1 MKPKRTV
8 LTLAGATMLKVLMPT
23 SAHAQTTTVVT
34 TPVPVSTPVTAEKNV
49 LPNPPM
55 FVSGLTTFAI
65 GYAPALGVAIGS
77 NHKGDD
83 QLFIPVAGPWLDIG
97 KRGCSGVTVPTAD
110 GPFEVASGQNC
121 GSSNIE
127 TAALIADGTIQ
138 GLGILQVV
146 ASLIVPEKRVT
157 VVGSSQKKKPSFAV
171 APTSF
176 AGRGAG
182 AVAAGRF

>member
-8 LTLAGATMLKVLMPT
+8 LTLTAVTMLKVLMPT
-23 SAHAQTTTVVT
+23 SVHAQSTTVVT
-34 TPVPVSTPVTAEKNV
+34 TPVQVATPVTAEQNV
-49 LPNPPM
+49 LPNPPL
-55 FVSGLTTFAI
+55 FVAGLTSLAI

-77 NHKGDD
+77 DHKGDD
-83 QLFIPVAGPWLDIG
+83 QLFIPVVGPWLDIG
-97 KRGCSGVTVPTAD
+97 KRGCSGVTVPTGD

-121 GSSNIE
+121 GSSDIE

-146 ASLIVPEKRVT
+146 ASLFVPEKRVT
-157 VVGSSQKKKPSFAV
+157 VVGSSQKPSFAV

>member
-1 MKPKRTV
+1 MKAKRTV
-8 LTLAGATMLKVLMPT
+8 LTLAAATTVKVLVPT
-23 SAHAQTTTVVT
+23 SAHAQSTTVVT
-34 TPVPVSTPVTAEKNV
+34 PPVQVATPVTAEKNV

-55 FVSGLTTFAI
+55 LVSGLTSLAI

-77 NHKGDD
+77 DHKGDD
-83 QLFIPVAGPWLDIG
+83 QLFIPVVGPWLDIG
-97 KRGCSGVTVPTAD
+97 KRGCSGATVPTSD
-110 GPFEVASGQNC
+110 GPFEVASGEHC
-121 GSSNIE
+121 GSSDIE

-138 GLGILQVV
+138 GLGALQIL
-146 ASLIVPEKRVT
+146 ASLIVPEKRVM
-157 VVGSSQKKKPSFAV
+157 VVGSSRKPSFAV